1 MRVMGRRGVVKV
13 KVGVCARDSGRD
25 ERKVRFCWGRKKG
38 GGRSPKF

>member
-25 ERKVRFCWGRKKG
+25 ERKG
-38 GGRSPKF
+38 GEGEVLLGEEERGG